1 MPPCARAGR
10 DILTTDSSS
19 LKLAALAE
27 WAMAAS
33 GGPPVP
39 EGEEGGEGDDP
50 LLDLVMED
58 VLGMGVEPVQSLEEV
73 GTGEHSL
80 RT

>member
-1 MPPCARAGR
+1 
-10 DILTTDSSS
+10 
-19 LKLAALAE
+19 
-27 WAMAAS
+27 MAAS
-33 GGPPVP
+33 GGPPVQ
-39 EGEEGGEGDDP
+39 EEEEEEGEGDDP

>member
-1 MPPCARAGR
+1 
-10 DILTTDSSS
+10 
-19 LKLAALAE
+19 
-27 WAMAAS
+27 MAAS

-39 EGEEGGEGDDP
+39 EEEEEGEGDDP

>member
-1 MPPCARAGR
+1 
-10 DILTTDSSS
+10 
-19 LKLAALAE
+19 
-27 WAMAAS
+27 MAAS

-39 EGEEGGEGDDP
+39 EEEEESEGDDP